1 MLPYE
6 RPWRREAEGGER
18 AAELD
23 EERRLCYVGM
33 TRAKSRLTLSLA
45 RRRMAY
51 GEAGPSWRE
60 REPSRFLGDLPPELF
75 GLPSRPPPRPTPTG
89 PVIRRHPGSL
99 PGDPVIEYDGE
110 DAPSR
115 PAPPRPAPRR
125 PGAPTVDYSFDQRP
139 EGTRAA
145 FTPGDRVTHPSL
157 GVGLVRTCDGP
168 GPEAKVTVAFPGVGE
183 KRVIAKFLRRG

>member
-6 RPWRREAEGGER
+6 RPWRRKVEDGDGEDGADGADGER

-75 GLPSRPPPRPTPTG
+75 GLPSKPARPIRPVAAA
-89 PVIRRHPGSL
+89 PVVRRHPGAM
-99 PGDPVIEYDGE
+99 PGDPVIEYDGQ
-110 DAPSR
+110 SI
-115 PAPPRPAPRR
+115 
-125 PGAPTVDYSFDQRP
+125 DYTYDQRP
-139 EGTRAA
+139 EGMRTA
-145 FTPGDRVTHPSL
+145 FTPGDRVTHPTL
-157 GVGLVRTCDGP
+157 GEGLVRGCDGP
-168 GPEAKVTVAFPGVGE
+168 GPQAKVTVVFPGAGE
-183 KRVIAKFLRRG
+183 KRVIAKVLRRG